1 MTKHNEW
8 SWDFSLTDE
17 VAFQKMFEHYYAN
30 LCVFA
35 KHYIQDLST
44 REDIVQD
51 VFCALWLNRKKIDYS
66 TPISNY
72 LITSVKHYCLNYL
85 RKTSKQH
92 LENEAVLE
100 KLPIYAD
107 RHDHL
112 YLLQELE
119 DLFNQT
125 LTSLPEEYR
134 IAFEMSRIENKSVT
148 EIAGKLGV
156 SVRSVERYRNKAIE
170 ILRNEL
176 KDYLPLIFTILG
188 TRF

>member
-1 MTKHNEW
+1 MIKPNEW
-8 SWDFSLTDE
+8 LWDFSLTDE
-17 VAFQKMFEHYYAN
+17 VAFRKMFEHYYAS

-35 KHYIQDLST
+35 KHYIQDLNT

-72 LITSVKHYCLNYL
+72 LITSVKHHCLNYL

-92 LENEAVLE
+92 IEDEVAIE

-119 DLFNQT
+119 DLFNKT
-125 LTSLPEEYR
+125 LATLPEEYR
-134 IAFEMSRIENKSVT
+134 IAFEMSRIEDKPVA
-148 EIAGKLGV
+148 EIAGRLGV
-156 SVRSVERYRNKAIE
+156 SVRTVERYRNKAIE

-176 KDYLPLIFTILG
+176 KDYLPLIFMIG
-188 TRF
+188 GIKF